1 MSINRI
7 FLSPPHMGGEE
18 LEFISDAFAT
28 NYIAPVGPHVDAF
41 EKEFADMVG
50 VKYATAVS
58 SGTASLHLLLR
69 YVGVGRGDEVLCSTF
84 TFVASANPIMYR
96 GGIPV
101 FIDSDQHSWN
111 MDPKLLA
118 MELETRA
125 AENRLP
131 KAVVLVH
138 LYGQPA
144 DIDLVKEL
152 CDKYK
157 VPLLEDAA
165 EALGTEYKGKPP
177 GTFGLAGFY
186 SFNGNKIITTSGGG
200 MIVSDNKEL
209 IKKVKFWATQAR
221 DDAVHYEH
229 SEMGHNYRMSNV
241 LAAIGRGQL
250 RVLSERVAGKR
261 KIFDQ
266 YRKSLGDLPG
276 VTFMPEPEFA
286 RSTRWLT
293 CLTIDP
299 VQAGIDRDMVIQEL
313 EKNNIESRPTW
324 KPMHMQPLFEGC
336 EVVGGKVSERLF
348 LDGICLPSGT
358 NMSGED
364 LARVIR
370 VVRGC
375 WADKGDWSKKYA
387 SDRGGPH

>member
-1 MSINRI
+1 MKNKRI

-18 LEFISDAFAT
+18 LDFINDAFAS

-41 EKEFADMVG
+41 EKDFADMVG
-50 VKYATAVS
+50 AKYAAAVS

-152 CDKYK
+152 CDKYE

-165 EALGTEYKGKPP
+165 EALGAEYKGKPP

-209 IKKVKFWATQAR
+209 IKKVRFWATQAR
-221 DDAVHYEH
+221 DNAVHYEH
-229 SEMGHNYRMSNV
+229 SEIGHNYRMSNV

-266 YRKSLGDLPG
+266 YRKSLGGLPG

-299 VQAGIDRDMVIQEL
+299 DQAGIDRDAVIQEL
-313 EKNNIESRPTW
+313 EKNDIESRPTW

-336 EVVGGKVSERLF
+336 EVIGGEVSERLF
-348 LDGICLPSGT
+348 RDGICLPSGT

-375 WADKGDWSKKYA
+375 WADNTA
-387 SDRGGPH
+387 R